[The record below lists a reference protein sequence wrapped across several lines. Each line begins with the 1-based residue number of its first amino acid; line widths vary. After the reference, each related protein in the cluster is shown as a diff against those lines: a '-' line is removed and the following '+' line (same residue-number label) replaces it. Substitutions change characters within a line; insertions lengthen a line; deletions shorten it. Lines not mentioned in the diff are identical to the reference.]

1 MIKNDLFDYE
11 PYKIYQD
18 DQFFKFSLDSIL
30 LSEYVDKRYK
40 DKKIVDL
47 CCGNG
52 AIPLILHYYGFNN
65 LTGLEL
71 QKPIYDL
78 AIASLKENKVDNIN
92 IINDDV
98 NNVRHLFK
106 SESFD
111 IVTCNPPY
119 FKTNHTSLINDNE
132 IKAIARHEI
141 KLDLDNLLKNA
152 AYLLTNNGILYMVH
166 RSERLFEIAN
176 ISNHYHLTIKEVV
189 FIASNQDN
197 YDMVLIKL
205 IKNGNDGVKIKMIN
219 DINSY
224 KSYKN
229 MFER

>member
-30 LSEYVDKRYK
+30 LAEYVDKKLK
-40 DKKIVDL
+40 DKNVIDL
-47 CCGNG
+47 CTGNA
-52 AIPLILHYYGFNN
+52 AIPLILNYYHFNN
-65 LTGLEL
+65 INGLEL
-71 QKPIYDL
+71 QHPIYDL
-78 AIASLKENKVDNIN
+78 AVASLKENRVDNIKLTC
-92 IINDDV
+92 DDV
-98 NNVRHLFK
+98 NNVRNIFK

-111 IVTCNPPY
+111 VVTCNPPY
-119 FKTNHTSLINDNE
+119 FKTNDTSLINDNE

-141 KLDLDNLLKNA
+141 KLDLDSLLKNA
-152 AYLLTNNGILYMVH
+152 AYLLVNNGILYMVH

-176 ISNHYHLTIKEVV
+176 ISNKYHLTIKETV
-189 FIASNQDN
+189 FIASNKDN
-197 YDMVLIKL
+197 YDMVLIKFV
-205 IKNGNDGVKIKMIN
+205 KNGNDGVKIKMIN

>member
-1 MIKNDLFDYE
+1 MIKNDLFDYI

-30 LSEYVDKRYK
+30 LAEYVDKK
-40 DKKIVDL
+40 FKNKKVIDL
-47 CCGNG
+47 CCGNA
-52 AIPLILHYYGFNN
+52 AIPLILNYYQFKDI
-65 LTGLEL
+65 TGLEL

-78 AIASLKENKVDNIN
+78 GIASLRENNITN
-92 IINDDV
+92 IKLINSDV
-98 NNVRHLFK
+98 NDVRNIFK
-106 SESFD
+106 GETFD
-111 IVTCNPPY
+111 VATCNPPY
-119 FKTNHTSLINDNE
+119 FKTNSSSLINENE

-141 KLDLDNLLKNA
+141 KLNLDTLFKNIS
-152 AYLLTNNGILYMVH
+152 YLLVNGGLLYMVH
-166 RSERLFEIAN
+166 RSDRLFEIAN
-176 ISNHYHLTIKEVV
+176 VSNKYHLTIKEVV